1 MPKNQNKKRMDDQM
15 AYPGLVLGLIGGLVL
30 GKTTSL
36 NLGICVAIGL
46 CIGLAYDMA
55 KRSK

>member
-1 MPKNQNKKRMDDQM
+1 MEKNQKKRKDDQM
-15 AYPGLVLGLIGGLVL
+15 AYPGLVLGLIGGCVL

-46 CIGLAYDMA
+46 CIGLAYDMV
-55 KRSK
+55 KKQK